1 MAVRKKYTALGRGL
15 DALISTDDVHPQG
28 SSTINEVDINLID
41 ANPDQPRRDFDQKGL
56 EELASSIKELGIIQP
71 ITLREMEGGRFQIIA
86 GERRWRAS
94 QLIGMKA
101 IPAYIRT
108 ISDETVME
116 LALVENIQREDL
128 NAIEI
133 ALAYQHLLDTEG
145 MTQDKVSER
154 VGKNRAAISNNL
166 RLLRLTE
173 QIQLAL
179 QKKEIDMGHAR
190 ALLSLDSPSMQ
201 IKVFKEILKHNF
213 SVRQVEEFVTRLKNG
228 EDVQSGTKTIKGKAQ
243 MPEKYLV
250 IRDAISKAIGSRVTI
265 SCTSEGKGKITI
277 PFTSEKQLKE
287 IMKAIE

>member
-1 MAVRKKYTALGRGL
+1 MFSLFFLCPSLSHSQKQELIDKFLQFL
-15 DALISTDDVHPQG
+15 DNSGVAEIL
-28 SSTINEVDINLID
+28 NEVRQRHSIQGGRPEINRYNLFATILYGF
-41 ANPDQPRRDFDQKGL
+41 AFRN
-56 EELASSIKELGIIQP
+56 S
-71 ITLREMEGGRFQIIA
+71 TLREMEGGRFQIIA

-154 VGKNRAAISNNL
+154 VGKSRAAISNHL
-166 RLLRLTE
+166 RLLRLPA

>member
-1 MAVRKKYTALGRGL
+1 MAVRKKYNALGRGL
-15 DALISTDDVHPQG
+15 DALISTDDIHPQG
-28 SSTINEVDINLID
+28 SSTINEVAIDLID
-41 ANPDQPRRDFDQKGL
+41 ANPDQPRRDFDQQGL

-154 VGKNRAAISNNL
+154 VGKSRAAITICVSYACQHRYSWL
-166 RLLRLTE
+166 CRR
-173 QIQLAL
+173 
-179 QKKEIDMGHAR
+179 KKSIWD
-190 ALLSLDSPSMQ
+190 
-201 IKVFKEILKHNF
+201 
-213 SVRQVEEFVTRLKNG
+213 
-228 EDVQSGTKTIKGKAQ
+228 
-243 MPEKYLV
+243 MPERFSLS
-250 IRDAISKAIGSRVTI
+250 IPLLHRLRCSRR
-265 SCTSEGKGKITI
+265 
-277 PFTSEKQLKE
+277 F
-287 IMKAIE
+287 

>member
-1 MAVRKKYTALGRGL
+1 
-15 DALISTDDVHPQG
+15 
-28 SSTINEVDINLID
+28 
-41 ANPDQPRRDFDQKGL
+41 
-56 EELASSIKELGIIQP
+56 
-71 ITLREMEGGRFQIIA
+71 
-86 GERRWRAS
+86 
-94 QLIGMKA
+94 
-101 IPAYIRT
+101 
-108 ISDETVME
+108 
-116 LALVENIQREDL
+116 
-128 NAIEI
+128 
-133 ALAYQHLLDTEG
+133 

-154 VGKNRAAISNNL
+154 VGKSRAAISNHL
-166 RLLRLTE
+166 RLLRLPA

-213 SVRQVEEFVTRLKNG
+213 SVRQVEDFVAHLKNG

-250 IRDAISKAIGSRVTI
+250 IRDALSKAIGSRVTI